1 MAATVKN
8 YIIKGGKFCF
18 EGNLSSGTKHKLEVI
33 GNHFSTLSGFK
44 SATID
49 TLNNLRTVEGDE
61 CFRRLTN
68 KETEAI
74 NRLQETIDLS
84 LSLTQNFIKIL
95 TQDFIKKQI
104 KAIDALTLEGL
115 NANPILCRALKLNTI
130 DDFLKFYVYSAISR
144 SIVTSMGY
152 LVQDLL
158 LFSNEYIFDGK
169 NYSEGIKTKWDVV
182 IDKIGSVKKFL
193 EIKSGPNDMDVAQIK
208 HYAEEIEAVESIG
221 AKGYIGVTY
230 GKKET
235 RTVTTALLET
245 YVEGWR
251 DKTLFGKELWNFISE
266 NENYHM
272 ILMDTIQSTSEV
284 FLGQGSLISRIDS
297 KIDALRLDF
306 VEGYGSLDIFYNSLW

>member
-1 MAATVKN
+1 M
-8 YIIKGGKFCF
+8 
-18 EGNLSSGTKHKLEVI
+18 
-33 GNHFSTLSGFK
+33 
-44 SATID
+44 
-49 TLNNLRTVEGDE
+49 
-61 CFRRLTN
+61 
-68 KETEAI
+68 
-74 NRLQETIDLS
+74 S

-284 FLGQGSLISRIDS
+284 FLGQGSLITRIDS

>member
-1 MAATVKN
+1 MAATVNN

-245 YVEGWR
+245 NVEGWR

-284 FLGQGSLISRIDS
+284 FLGQGSLITRIDS

>member
-235 RTVTTALLET
+235 R
-245 YVEGWR
+245 
-251 DKTLFGKELWNFISE
+251 
-266 NENYHM
+266 
-272 ILMDTIQSTSEV
+272 
-284 FLGQGSLISRIDS
+284 
-297 KIDALRLDF
+297 
-306 VEGYGSLDIFYNSLW
+306 